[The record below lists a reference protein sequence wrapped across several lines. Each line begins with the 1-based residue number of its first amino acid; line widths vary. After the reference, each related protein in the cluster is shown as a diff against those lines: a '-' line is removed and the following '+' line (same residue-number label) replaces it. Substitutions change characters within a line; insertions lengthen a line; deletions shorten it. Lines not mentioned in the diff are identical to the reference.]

1 MPTDCFVC
9 CPLHENIATQTQ
21 HTTRCALGTP
31 TCCTRGPLMTRIS
44 VDGEM
49 HRGETGKCAMQ
60 CKHTFQLRLMCATH
74 ENPICCVSI
83 HWPISARVSMNNY
96 FGFFTVMCRLHG
108 CFHESAVADSGSLY
122 QYAHLPVLLCQN
134 VPLLLIFYCTPL
146 GQ

>member
-1 MPTDCFVC
+1 MFVVRC
-9 CPLHENIATQTQ
+9 TKTWPRRHNTLHDV
-21 HTTRCALGTP
+21 RCALGTP

-49 HRGETGKCAMQ
+49 HRGETAKCAMQ
-60 CKHTFQLRLMCATH
+60 CKHTFQPRLMCAPH

-96 FGFFTVMCRLHG
+96 LGFFTVMCRL
-108 CFHESAVADSGSLY
+108 AVVFMRVLWQTAVVY
-122 QYAHLPVLLCQN
+122 QRPAHLPVLLCQN